1 MQIPAGFL
9 HSKAFPPPDR
19 RASAPRQ
26 HHAQTRTGHVAHAGG
41 SQACAGAKGPQIP
54 PPRPPSPPR
63 KRATVSANTSGRQ
76 MSRSVPVPTRNL
88 TPMSPCQ
95 LLRCH
100 QSRGNPAMDGSQ
112 RVPTRRRDPRGCWA
126 GSCTPAAAPRGN
138 GFTPS
143 WTGAI
148 TRHPTAG
155 ERPKCISGMRSSRCL
170 RPAAATGPFTTG
182 TAKKKRE
189 PQGSPQ
195 SHSLELHGR
204 VSQQKPV
211 PRSEKKK
218 KPKPQK
224 TQPNP
229 CAGAFSPARTRNS
242 HLRLGGMGAGD
253 AAHGGGGGSS

>member
-1 MQIPAGFL
+1 
-9 HSKAFPPPDR
+9 
-19 RASAPRQ
+19 
-26 HHAQTRTGHVAHAGG
+26 
-41 SQACAGAKGPQIP
+41 
-54 PPRPPSPPR
+54 
-63 KRATVSANTSGRQ
+63 

-182 TAKKKRE
+182 TAKKKEGTPRVPPIPQLGVARKGE
-189 PQGSPQ
+189 PAKTCAPK
-195 SHSLELHGR
+195 R
-204 VSQQKPV
+204 
-211 PRSEKKK
+211 EKKK
-218 KPKPQK
+218 TPKNP
-224 TQPNP
+224 TQPLRRRFLP
-229 CAGAFSPARTRNS
+229 STHTQLAPPAGRDGSWGCCPWR
-242 HLRLGGMGAGD
+242 
-253 AAHGGGGGSS
+253 GGGGPAEPEVGGGGHTQQQGTWRVTAVGLHGECTA

>member
-1 MQIPAGFL
+1 
-9 HSKAFPPPDR
+9 
-19 RASAPRQ
+19 
-26 HHAQTRTGHVAHAGG
+26 
-41 SQACAGAKGPQIP
+41 
-54 PPRPPSPPR
+54 
-63 KRATVSANTSGRQ
+63 

-253 AAHGGGGGSS
+253 AAHGGGGGPAGPEVGGGGTHTTAGDVASDSGGIARGMHRLKRAFVGILLDSRNYSSTGSPGLLDGDGASPTAG

>member
-1 MQIPAGFL
+1 
-9 HSKAFPPPDR
+9 
-19 RASAPRQ
+19 
-26 HHAQTRTGHVAHAGG
+26 
-41 SQACAGAKGPQIP
+41 
-54 PPRPPSPPR
+54 
-63 KRATVSANTSGRQ
+63 

-218 KPKPQK
+218 KTKTSKNP
-224 TQPNP
+224 TQPLRRRFLP
-229 CAGAFSPARTRNS
+229 STHTQLAPPAGRDGSWGCCPWS
-242 HLRLGGMGAGD
+242 GGGVQLSQRW
-253 AAHGGGGGSS
+253 GGGGHTQQQGTWRVTAVGLHGECTA